1 MSLLL
6 GLFFLDGRMTFK
18 KKTER
23 FQNGFFHR
31 LALLQADRPD
41 FGLAFASA
49 IFSAMSTRS

>member
-6 GLFFLDGRMTFK
+6 GLFFLDGRITFQE
-18 KKTER
+18 TER
-23 FQNGFFHR
+23 FQNGFFYR
-31 LALLQADRPD
+31 LALLHAERPP